1 MYNVREMSKE
11 DIPFA
16 GSLADTMR
24 WNLGAGDFE
33 FMMELEPKGCFT
45 LLCDSE
51 RVGIVTT
58 VAFDNL
64 GWFSNLIVCED
75 HRGKGAGAL
84 LATHAIRY
92 LKDKGVSTIGLYAY
106 TERISF
112 YRKLGFQYDSDFIVL
127 KGTSSVATSAKHV
140 RQAKKADIEKI
151 LGFDYS
157 CLGVDRKRMLE
168 PILLDEDNLCYVSA
182 EDRKLNGYIIAKV
195 FNGMAEM
202 GPLVCESGYGNIA
215 VDLIN
220 TVLSRLENFEVS
232 MCVSNKQTAIL
243 RLLQTRSLEESFRV
257 ARMFHGPTF
266 NRGCIF
272 MAESLERG

>member
-106 TERISF
+106 TERTSF

-127 KGTSSVATSAKHV
+127 KGNSSVATSAKHV

-202 GPLVCESGYGNIA
+202 GPLVCESGRNDIA
-215 VDLIN
+215 ADLTN
-220 TVLSRLENFEVS
+220 TVLSRLKNFEIS
-232 MCVSNKQTAIL
+232 MCISNGQTAIL
-243 RLLQTRSLEESFRV
+243 HLLKIHSFKERFRV

-266 NRGCIF
+266 SRDCIF

>member
-16 GSLADTMR
+16 SGLAETMD
-24 WNLGAGDFE
+24 WNLGASDFE
-33 FMMELEPKGCFT
+33 FMMELEPNGCFT

-51 RVGIVTT
+51 KVGIVTT
-58 VAFDNL
+58 VAFDPL
-64 GWFSNLIVCED
+64 GWFSNLIICKE

-84 LATHAIRY
+84 LATHAIKY
-92 LKDKGVSTIGLYAY
+92 LKSKGVSTIGLYAY

-127 KGTSSVATSAKHV
+127 KGKNSIGTTGKHV
-140 RQAKKADIEKI
+140 RQAKKVDIEKI

-168 PILLDEDNLCYVSA
+168 PILLDEDNRCYISGD
-182 EDRKLNGYIIAKV
+182 EKLDGYIIAKV
-195 FNGMAEM
+195 FNGMAEL
-202 GPLVCESGYGNIA
+202 GPLACEPECGNVA

-220 TVLSRLENFEVS
+220 AVLSRLENFEVS
-232 MCVSNKQTAIL
+232 MCISNKQTAIL
-243 RLLQTRSLEESFRV
+243 RLLQIRGLKVNFRV

-266 NRGCIF
+266 NRDCIF